1 MSKNREL
8 FENLLRQIEL
18 AETEQQ
24 HPMIQGS
31 EIKEVIV
38 HEKSRVWE
46 FFIQTPQILPAKLFY
61 ALHQKLQIA
70 FQSIA

>member
-18 AETEQQ
+18 PETEQQ
-24 HPMIQGS
+24 HSMIQTS
-31 EIKEVIV
+31 EIKEVVV

-46 FFIQTPQILPAKLFY
+46 FFIQTPKILPANLFKSFH
-61 ALHQKLQIA
+61 LR
-70 FQSIA
+70 